1 MKHVYVKIV
10 MRKVKNN
17 YIFATQNFTY
27 GKP

>member
-17 YIFATQNFTY
+17 YIFAIQNLTH
-27 GKP
+27 GKS